1 MSCAEGSR
9 GEAADCSGETRLVA
23 ICVGRAADCQRRRL
37 VAGPDGRVW
46 CESSN
51 QGGEGGSH
59 VALGSMWV
67 RNSYSEH
74 VCECESALRMAQVRA
89 CGVVGG
95 VSVTA
100 RSWCSVAL
108 ACRCPWRRFNSNSN
122 SNRYLP
128 MYELELAHTR
138 RAVSLSL
145 SMCHGVG
152 G

>member
-1 MSCAEGSR
+1 LGGQTLVGACSRVQRCMSCAEGSR

-122 SNRYLP
+122 SKLLYPFHSPL
-128 MYELELAHTR
+128 
-138 RAVSLSL
+138 LSL
-145 SMCHGVG
+145 
-152 G
+152 